1 MRTVEA
7 VVAGCGAVG
16 SAALAELA
24 RRGIAAIGFDRFVPP
39 HGRGSTH
46 GQSRIIRKA
55 YFEHPHY
62 VPLLERAF
70 DAWRELE
77 AESGRR
83 LFEPV
88 GLLQVGRADGDVVAG
103 VRASAA
109 LHGLPLDVLTPAE
122 AARAFPGFR
131 FADDHLAVFER
142 QAGFLWVEACV
153 EAALE
158 AAKRRGAELLAPAE
172 VFSWSA
178 APGPPGAK
186 GKGTVV
192 LQTSEGEV
200 ETPRLLLTAG
210 SWSSGLL
217 GKGLPKLSVVRKPVF
232 WYRPSESFYTP
243 SAGCPCFLY
252 DLGERCFYGVPSVAP
267 WGLKAAEHSGGD
279 EVADPLLVDRNL
291 GPVDEAAVGGF
302 LRDWLPGV
310 GAELTHASVCLYT
323 HSPDG
328 HFLVDVHPA
337 WPQVAFA
344 AGLSGHGFKFAPV
357 LGELLADWVEGK
369 PTRPEAEFLRLP
381 RLAGA

>member
-1 MRTVEA
+1 MRTAEA
-7 VVAGCGAVG
+7 VVVGCGAVG

-24 RRGIAAIGFDRFVPP
+24 RRGIRALGLDRFPPP

-46 GQSRIIRKA
+46 GQTRIIRKA

-70 DAWRELE
+70 AAWRELE
-77 AESGRR
+77 AESGKR

-88 GLLQVGRADGDVVAG
+88 GLLQVGRADGEVVSG

-109 LHGLPLDVLTPAE
+109 RHGLPLDVLTPAE
-122 AARAFPGFR
+122 ASRAFPGFR
-131 FADDHLAVFER
+131 FADEHLAVFER
-142 QAGFLWVEACV
+142 QAGFLWVEACL
-153 EAALE
+153 EAAL
-158 AAKRRGAELLAPAE
+158 AVAKARGAELLAPAE

-178 APGPPGAK
+178 APGPGGAS
-186 GKGTVV
+186 GQGTVV
-192 LQTSEGEV
+192 LQTSIGEI
-200 ETPRLLLTAG
+200 ETPRLLMTAG
-210 SWSSGLL
+210 SWAGGLL
-217 GKGLPKLSVVRKPVF
+217 GMGLPKLSVVRKPVF
-232 WYRPSESFYTP
+232 WYRPKEPFYT
-243 SAGCPCFLY
+243 AAGGCPCFLY
-252 DLGERCFYGVPSVAP
+252 DLGERCFYGIPSVAP
-267 WGLKAAEHSGGD
+267 WGLKAAEHSGG
-279 EVADPLLVDRNL
+279 ESVADPLTVDRNL
-291 GPVDEAAVGGF
+291 RPDDEAAVSGF

-310 GAELTHASVCLYT
+310 GTERTHDSVCLYT

-337 WPQVAFA
+337 CRRIAFA

-357 LGELLADWVEGK
+357 LGELLADWAEGK